1 MSSFIFFSICILLL
15 TISMVTVGM
24 YLFDFLAFVEV
35 NKKVEQIVNQ
45 EQTKVDDN
53 IIDLDDYQVLSV
65 RISKKNSSYDA

>member
-1 MSSFIFFSICILLL
+1 
-15 TISMVTVGM
+15 MVTVGM

>member
-1 MSSFIFFSICILLL
+1 
-15 TISMVTVGM
+15 MVTVGM

-65 RISKKNSSYDA
+65 IISKKNSSYDA